1 VNERDAIA
9 RMKRGDVSGLS
20 AIVEAYQLKAVR
32 TATLITRNRALAE
45 DVVQATFIRIYKKIH
60 QFDSSRPFAPWFM
73 RSVTNA
79 AIQAAK
85 KQERSLS
92 LDNEVNEST
101 TFEDLLMDE
110 DASPAQQMEDKE
122 QRELIR
128 EALDALS
135 PEQRAAV
142 VMRYYLDMSERDMAD
157 ELDTP
162 TGTIKWRLHQ
172 ARKRLKG
179 LLQGIMPAG
188 EVKNG

>member
-1 VNERDAIA
+1 
-9 RMKRGDVSGLS
+9 
-20 AIVEAYQLKAVR
+20 
-32 TATLITRNRALAE
+32 
-45 DVVQATFIRIYKKIH
+45 
-60 QFDSSRPFAPWFM
+60 M